1 MCVKQ
6 KTIED
11 PIFHRSLRDIGS
23 RLYVA
28 SGDPVAV
35 LPALWAEW
43 GVTHLT
49 FEEDETLEPYALKR
63 DQGTARPISLESFKL
78 MGRY

>member
-1 MCVKQ
+1 M
-6 KTIED
+6 
-11 PIFHRSLRDIGS
+11 GS

-35 LPALWAEW
+35 LPRLWREF

-63 DQGTARPISLESFKL
+63 DQGGGSISDLFHQ
-78 MGRY
+78 